1 MIGRN
6 TIPIILAIGV
16 GLLAS
21 AGAIYILSEGGFS
34 PFESKQ
40 EAPAGPTA
48 SPQPGKPSPPATA
61 ALPESSPQPSPK
73 PKPEAPHAASP
84 PAEPTVVPTFD
95 VVVIDP
101 SGEGVIAGRASPGW
115 QVSVQSGET
124 KVAAATADD
133 QGEWSAVLEKPLAAG
148 DHALSLT
155 ITSPDGTRA
164 LTSQERVRVEVGTAT
179 KPAAATD
186 TAASSAP
193 SQAKTPSSPAP
204 TAQSSAPAATPSA
217 PSQAGTA
224 SPKVE
229 QSATP
234 ATQAPS
240 VDVAESRAL
249 PAGVEESKPASTAP
263 KLVFKTVDYNDK
275 DAARGSVA
283 ITGQSDPGATIKV
296 YSGEELLGTVRADR
310 DGRWSMVADK
320 TLSIGK
326 HNFRA
331 ERIDTTTGAP
341 SARASVAIERL
352 VPKPPEIAAK
362 ETKETVTAAAPQAT
376 SGGTFKTKDVYT
388 VRRGDTLWAIAKRY
402 FGSGLRYPTIFQDNR
417 ETINDPNLIHPQQQV
432 KVPPD

>member
-16 GLLAS
+16 GLLAA

-61 ALPESSPQPSPK
+61 ALPESSPQPS

-179 KPAAATD
+179 KPATAPD

-193 SQAKTPSSPAP
+193 SPARAPSSPAP
-204 TAQSSAPAATPSA
+204 TAQSSAPATTPSA
-217 PSQAGTA
+217 PSPAATA

-229 QSATP
+229 RSATP
-234 ATQAPS
+234 ATQAPA

-249 PAGVEESKPASTAP
+249 PAGVEESKPASAQP

-310 DGRWSMVADK
+310 DGRWSMVAEK
-320 TLSIGK
+320 TLTIGK

-331 ERIDTTTGAP
+331 ERIDTATGAP
-341 SARASVAIERL
+341 SARERRDRASRA
-352 VPKPPEIAAK
+352 
-362 ETKETVTAAAPQAT
+362 ETA
-376 SGGTFKTKDVYT
+376 
-388 VRRGDTLWAIAKRY
+388 
-402 FGSGLRYPTIFQDNR
+402 
-417 ETINDPNLIHPQQQV
+417 
-432 KVPPD
+432 

>member
-21 AGAIYILSEGGFS
+21 AGAIYLYSQGDL
-34 PFESKQ
+34 PRFEAKQ
-40 EAPAGPTA
+40 EGPASPTI
-48 SPQPGKPSPPATA
+48 SPQPKPSTPATA
-61 ALPESSPQPSPK
+61 ALRESQPAPK
-73 PKPEAPHAASP
+73 PKTEAPGAAS

-101 SGEGVIAGRASPGW
+101 SGEGVIAGRAAPGW

-124 KVAAATADD
+124 KVAVATADD

-164 LTSQERVRVEVGTAT
+164 LTSQERVRVEVGAAT
-179 KPAAATD
+179 KPAAATGS
-186 TAASSAP
+186 AALSAP
-193 SQAKTPSSPAP
+193 SQVTAPSSPP
-204 TAQSSAPAATPSA
+204 KTAQSSTPASSPSA
-217 PSQAGTA
+217 PSQAETGA
-224 SPKVE
+224 SPKTE
-229 QSATP
+229 QSSTP
-234 ATQAPS
+234 AAPAPA
-240 VDVAESRAL
+240 VVVAESRAL
-249 PAGVEESKPASTAP
+249 PAGAEESKPANPAP

-275 DAARGSVA
+275 DTSRGSVS

-296 YSGEELLGTVRADR
+296 YSDDELLGTVRADR
-310 DGRWSMVADK
+310 DGSWSVTADK
-320 TLSIGK
+320 TLPTGK

-331 ERIDTTTGAP
+331 ERIDTATGAP
-341 SARASVAIERL
+341 SAQATVAIERL
-352 VPKPPEIAAK
+352 VPRPPEVAAK
-362 ETKETVTAAAPQAT
+362 ETKETVATAPEAA
-376 SGGTFKTKDVYT
+376 SGSTFRTKDIYT

-417 ETINDPNLIHPQQQV
+417 ETINDPDLIHPQQQV

>member
-1 MIGRN
+1 
-6 TIPIILAIGV
+6 
-16 GLLAS
+16 
-21 AGAIYILSEGGFS
+21 
-34 PFESKQ
+34 
-40 EAPAGPTA
+40 
-48 SPQPGKPSPPATA
+48 
-61 ALPESSPQPSPK
+61 
-73 PKPEAPHAASP
+73 
-84 PAEPTVVPTFD
+84 
-95 VVVIDP
+95 
-101 SGEGVIAGRASPGW
+101 
-115 QVSVQSGET
+115 
-124 KVAAATADD
+124 
-133 QGEWSAVLEKPLAAG
+133 
-148 DHALSLT
+148 
-155 ITSPDGTRA
+155 
-164 LTSQERVRVEVGTAT
+164 VRVEVGTAT

-193 SQAKTPSSPAP
+193 SQAKAPSSPAP
-204 TAQSSAPAATPSA
+204 TAQSSAPAASPSA

-229 QSATP
+229 RSATP

-249 PAGVEESKPASTAP
+249 PAGVEESKPATAQP

>member
-6 TIPIILAIGV
+6 TIPIILDIGV

-193 SQAKTPSSPAP
+193 SQVKTPSSPAP

-217 PSQAGTA
+217 PSPAETA

-229 QSATP
+229 QSAAP
-234 ATQAPS
+234 ATQAPA

-249 PAGVEESKPASTAP
+249 PAGVEESKPASAQP
-263 KLVFKTVDYNDK
+263 KLVFKTVDYN
-275 DAARGSVA
+275 
-283 ITGQSDPGATIKV
+283 
-296 YSGEELLGTVRADR
+296 
-310 DGRWSMVADK
+310 
-320 TLSIGK
+320 
-326 HNFRA
+326 
-331 ERIDTTTGAP
+331 
-341 SARASVAIERL
+341 
-352 VPKPPEIAAK
+352 
-362 ETKETVTAAAPQAT
+362 
-376 SGGTFKTKDVYT
+376 
-388 VRRGDTLWAIAKRY
+388 
-402 FGSGLRYPTIFQDNR
+402 
-417 ETINDPNLIHPQQQV
+417 
-432 KVPPD
+432 

>member
-21 AGAIYILSEGGFS
+21 AGAIYLVSQGGWS
-34 PFESKQ
+34 PFGTKQ
-40 EAPAGPTA
+40 GATASPTA
-48 SPQPGKPSPPATA
+48 SPQPNKPSTPASA
-61 ALPESSPQPSPK
+61 ALPKSQQAPK
-73 PKPEAPHAASP
+73 PKTEASHAAS

-101 SGEGVIAGRASPGW
+101 SGEGVIAGRAAPGW

-133 QGEWSAVLEKPLAAG
+133 QGEWSAVVEKPLAAG
-148 DHALSLT
+148 DHTLSLT

-164 LTSQERVRVEVGTAT
+164 LTSQERVRVEVGAAT
-179 KPAAATD
+179 KP
-186 TAASSAP
+186 TAAPETAPSSAP
-193 SQAKTPSSPAP
+193 AQAKAPSSPAP
-204 TAQSSAPAATPSA
+204 AAQSSAPAAAPSA

-229 QSATP
+229 PSAMP
-234 ATQAPS
+234 ATQAPA

-249 PAGVEESKPASTAP
+249 PAGTEESKPASAQP

-275 DAARGSVA
+275 DASRGSVS

-310 DGRWSMVADK
+310 DGRWSMVAEK
-320 TLSIGK
+320 TLSLGK

-331 ERIDTTTGAP
+331 ERVDTATGAA
-341 SARASVAIERL
+341 SARATVAIERL
-352 VPKPPEIAAK
+352 VPKPPEVAAK
-362 ETKETVTAAAPQAT
+362 ETKETVAAAPQAT
-376 SGGTFKTKDVYT
+376 S
-388 VRRGDTLWAIAKRY
+388 
-402 FGSGLRYPTIFQDNR
+402 S
-417 ETINDPNLIHPQQQV
+417 
-432 KVPPD
+432 

>member
-6 TIPIILAIGV
+6 TIPVILAIGV

-34 PFESKQ
+34 PFESKHDT
-40 EAPAGPTA
+40 PASPAT

-61 ALPESSPQPSPK
+61 ALPEPSPQPAPK
-73 PKPEAPHAASP
+73 PKTAA

-193 SQAKTPSSPAP
+193 SQVKTPSSPAP
-204 TAQSSAPAATPSA
+204 TAQSSAPAAAPTA
-217 PSQAGTA
+217 PSQAETAA
-224 SPKVE
+224 SPKVA
-229 QSATP
+229 QSSIP
-234 ATQAPS
+234 ATQAPT

-249 PAGVEESKPASTAP
+249 PAGAEESKPASTAP
-263 KLVFKTVDYNDK
+263 KLVFNTVDYNDK
-275 DAARGSVA
+275 DAARGSVS
-283 ITGQSDPGATIKV
+283 ITGQSDPGATIKI

-320 TLSIGK
+320 TLAIGK

-331 ERIDTTTGAP
+331 ERIDTATGAP

-352 VPKPPEIAAK
+352 VPKPPEVAAK

-376 SGGTFKTKDVYT
+376 SGGSFKTKDVYT

>member
-6 TIPIILAIGV
+6 TIPIILATGV

-84 PAEPTVVPTFD
+84 PTVVPTFD

-179 KPAAATD
+179 KPAGATD
-186 TAASSAP
+186 TAVSSAP
-193 SQAKTPSSPAP
+193 SQAKAPSSPAP

-217 PSQAGTA
+217 P
-224 SPKVE
+224 
-229 QSATP
+229 
-234 ATQAPS
+234 
-240 VDVAESRAL
+240 
-249 PAGVEESKPASTAP
+249 
-263 KLVFKTVDYNDK
+263 
-275 DAARGSVA
+275 
-283 ITGQSDPGATIKV
+283 
-296 YSGEELLGTVRADR
+296 
-310 DGRWSMVADK
+310 
-320 TLSIGK
+320 
-326 HNFRA
+326 
-331 ERIDTTTGAP
+331 
-341 SARASVAIERL
+341 
-352 VPKPPEIAAK
+352 
-362 ETKETVTAAAPQAT
+362 
-376 SGGTFKTKDVYT
+376 
-388 VRRGDTLWAIAKRY
+388 
-402 FGSGLRYPTIFQDNR
+402 
-417 ETINDPNLIHPQQQV
+417 
-432 KVPPD
+432 

>member
-6 TIPIILAIGV
+6 TIPIILATGV
-16 GLLAS
+16 GLLAT
-21 AGAIYILSEGGFS
+21 AGAIYLWSEGGFS
-34 PFESKQ
+34 PFEGKQ
-40 EAPAGPTA
+40 GAPL
-48 SPQPGKPSPPATA
+48 SPAAPDADKRSAPETA
-61 ALPESSPQPSPK
+61 ALPKSSPQPSPQ
-73 PKPEAPHAASP
+73 PKPEAPPTAS

-124 KVAAATADD
+124 KVATATADD
-133 QGEWSAVLEKPLAAG
+133 QGEWSAVVEKPLAAG

-164 LTSQERVRVEVGTAT
+164 LTSQERVRVEVGAAT
-179 KPAAATD
+179 KPAAAAE
-186 TAASSAP
+186 TASPSGP
-193 SQAKTPSSPAP
+193 SQVKVPPSPAP
-204 TAQSSAPAATPSA
+204 AAQSSAPAARPSA
-217 PSQAGTA
+217 SSQAGTA
-224 SPKVE
+224 PPKVE
-229 QSATP
+229 PSSAP
-234 ATQAPS
+234 AMPAPS
-240 VDVAESRAL
+240 LDAAEPRAL
-249 PAGVEESKPASTAP
+249 PAGAAESKPASAAP

-275 DAARGSVA
+275 DAARGSVS

-310 DGRWSMVADK
+310 DGRWSVAADK
-320 TLSIGK
+320 TLPIGK

-331 ERIDTTTGAP
+331 ERIDTATGAP
-341 SARASVAIERL
+341 SARATVAIERL
-352 VPKPPEIAAK
+352 VPKPPEVAAK
-362 ETKETVTAAAPQAT
+362 ETRETGAAASPTA
-376 SGGTFKTKDVYT
+376 SGSTFKTKDVYT
-388 VRRGDTLWAIAKRY
+388 VRQGDTLWAIAKRY

>member
-1 MIGRN
+1 
-6 TIPIILAIGV
+6 
-16 GLLAS
+16 
-21 AGAIYILSEGGFS
+21 
-34 PFESKQ
+34 
-40 EAPAGPTA
+40 
-48 SPQPGKPSPPATA
+48 
-61 ALPESSPQPSPK
+61 
-73 PKPEAPHAASP
+73 
-84 PAEPTVVPTFD
+84 
-95 VVVIDP
+95 VIDP

-133 QGEWSAVLEKPLAAG
+133 QGEWSAVVEKPLAAG
-148 DHALSLT
+148 DHTLSLT

-179 KPAAATD
+179 KPATATD
-186 TAASSAP
+186 TASSAP
-193 SQAKTPSSPAP
+193 SQATTPSSPAP
-204 TAQSSAPAATPSA
+204 AAQSSAPATAPSA
-217 PSQAGTA
+217 PSQAETA
-224 SPKVE
+224 AAPPVE
-229 QSATP
+229 QSSTP
-234 ATQAPS
+234 AAQAPA

-249 PAGVEESKPASTAP
+249 PAGVEESKPASAAP

-275 DAARGSVA
+275 DAARGSVS

-320 TLSIGK
+320 TLAIGK

-331 ERIDTTTGAP
+331 ERIDTATGAP

-352 VPKPPEIAAK
+352 VPKPPEVAAK
-362 ETKETVTAAAPQAT
+362 ETKERVAAAPQAT
-376 SGGTFKTKDVYT
+376 SGGAFKTKDVYT

>member
-21 AGAIYILSEGGFS
+21 AGAIYLFNQGGWS
-34 PFESKQ
+34 PFGVKQ
-40 EAPAGPTA
+40 GAPANPTA
-48 SPQPGKPSPPATA
+48 SPQPKPSTPSTA
-61 ALPESSPQPSPK
+61 ALPEAQRQPAPK
-73 PKPEAPHAASP
+73 PKPEAPHAAS

-101 SGEGVIAGRASPGW
+101 SGEGVIAGRAAPGW

-133 QGEWSAVLEKPLAAG
+133 QGEWSAVVEKPLAAG
-148 DHALSLT
+148 DHTLSLT

-164 LTSQERVRVEVGTAT
+164 LTSQERVRVEVGVTT
-179 KPAAATD
+179 KPSVATE
-186 TAASSAP
+186 TAPSSAP
-193 SQAKTPSSPAP
+193 SRAKAPSSPAP
-204 TAQSSAPAATPSA
+204 TAQSSAPAATPFA

-224 SPKVE
+224 SPKAE
-229 QSATP
+229 QSTTP

-249 PAGVEESKPASTAP
+249 PAGNEESKPASAEP
-263 KLVFKTVDYNDK
+263 KLVFKTIDYNDK
-275 DAARGSVA
+275 DAARGSVS

-310 DGRWSMVADK
+310 DGHWSLLAEK
-320 TLSIGK
+320 TLAIGK

-331 ERIDTTTGAP
+331 ERIDTATGAP
-341 SARASVAIERL
+341 SARATVAIERL
-352 VPKPPEIAAK
+352 VPKPPEVAAK
-362 ETKETVTAAAPQAT
+362 ETKETVAAAPQAEP
-376 SGGTFKTKDVYT
+376 GGTFKTKDIYT

-417 ETINDPNLIHPQQQV
+417 ETINDPDLIHPQQQV

>member
-16 GLLAS
+16 GLLAT

-40 EAPAGPTA
+40 EAPASPAT
-48 SPQPGKPSPPATA
+48 SPQTNKPSPPATA
-61 ALPESSPQPSPK
+61 ALPESSPQPA
-73 PKPEAPHAASP
+73 PKPETAAPAG
-84 PAEPTVVPTFD
+84 PTVVPTFD

-115 QVSVQSGET
+115 QISVQSGET
-124 KVAAATADD
+124 EVAAATADD
-133 QGEWSAVLEKPLAAG
+133 QGEWSAVVEKPLAAG
-148 DHALSLT
+148 DHTLSLT

-164 LTSQERVRVEVGTAT
+164 LTSQERVRVEVGAAT

-186 TAASSAP
+186 PASPAP
-193 SQAKTPSSPAP
+193 SQVKTPPSPAP
-204 TAQSSAPAATPSA
+204 AAQSSAPAAA
-217 PSQAGTA
+217 PSQAETA
-224 SPKVE
+224 AAPS
-229 QSATP
+229 STP
-234 ATQAPS
+234 AAQAPA

-275 DAARGSVA
+275 DAARGSVS

-320 TLSIGK
+320 TLAIGK

-331 ERIDTTTGAP
+331 ERIDTATGAP

-352 VPKPPEIAAK
+352 VPKPPEVAAK

-417 ETINDPNLIHPQQQV
+417 ETINDPDLIHPQQQV

>member
-6 TIPIILAIGV
+6 TIPIILAVGV
-16 GLLAS
+16 GLLAT
-21 AGAIYILSEGGFS
+21 AGAIYILSEGGFA
-34 PFESKQ
+34 PFEGKQ
-40 EAPAGPTA
+40 EAPASPTA
-48 SPQPGKPSPPATA
+48 SPQASKPSLPSTA
-61 ALPESSPQPSPK
+61 ALPESSPEATPK
-73 PKPEAPHAASP
+73 PKPEAPRATS

-133 QGEWSAVLEKPLAAG
+133 QGEWSAVVEKPLAAG
-148 DHALSLT
+148 DHTLSLT

-164 LTSQERVRVEVGTAT
+164 LTSQERVRVEVGAAN

-193 SQAKTPSSPAP
+193 AQVETPSSPAP
-204 TAQSSAPAATPSA
+204 ATAPSA
-217 PSQAGTA
+217 PSQAERA
-224 SPKVE
+224 APPKVE
-229 QSATP
+229 QSSTP
-234 ATQAPS
+234 AAQAPA

-249 PAGVEESKPASTAP
+249 PAGVEESKPASAAP

-275 DAARGSVA
+275 DAARGSVS

-310 DGRWSMVADK
+310 DGRWSMVAEK
-320 TLSIGK
+320 TLAIGK

-331 ERIDTTTGAP
+331 ERIDTATGVA
-341 SARASVAIERL
+341 SARASIAIERL
-352 VPKPPEIAAK
+352 VPKPPEVAAK
-362 ETKETVTAAAPQAT
+362 ETKETVTAATPQGT

-402 FGSGLRYPTIFQDNR
+402 FGSGLRYPTIFEDNR
-417 ETINDPNLIHPQQQV
+417 ETIQDPDLIHPKQQV
-432 KVPPD
+432 KVPPE

>member
-1 MIGRN
+1 M
-6 TIPIILAIGV
+6 
-16 GLLAS
+16 
-21 AGAIYILSEGGFS
+21 
-34 PFESKQ
+34 
-40 EAPAGPTA
+40 
-48 SPQPGKPSPPATA
+48 
-61 ALPESSPQPSPK
+61 
-73 PKPEAPHAASP
+73 
-84 PAEPTVVPTFD
+84 PTFD

-179 KPAAATD
+179 KPAGATD

-193 SQAKTPSSPAP
+193 SQAKAPSSPAP
-204 TAQSSAPAATPSA
+204 TAQSSRRPPRLPLLRKPGLRRRRSSGV
-217 PSQAGTA
+217 PRRQRKRL
-224 SPKVE
+224 P
-229 QSATP
+229 
-234 ATQAPS
+234 

-249 PAGVEESKPASTAP
+249 PAGVEEASRRARRQ
-263 KLVFKTVDYNDK
+263 LVFTTVDYNDK

-326 HNFRA
+326 HSFRA

-352 VPKPPEIAAK
+352 VPP
-362 ETKETVTAAAPQAT
+362 TA
-376 SGGTFKTKDVYT
+376 
-388 VRRGDTLWAIAKRY
+388 
-402 FGSGLRYPTIFQDNR
+402 
-417 ETINDPNLIHPQQQV
+417 
-432 KVPPD
+432 